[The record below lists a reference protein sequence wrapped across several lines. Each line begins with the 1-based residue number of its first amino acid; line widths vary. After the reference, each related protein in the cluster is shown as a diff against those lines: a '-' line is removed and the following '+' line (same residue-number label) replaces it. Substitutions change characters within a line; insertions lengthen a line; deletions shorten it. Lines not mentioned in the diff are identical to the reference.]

1 MNAQLEEINKVQK
14 RLTVELSSE
23 EVATAFNA
31 VYNNLKKK
39 ANIKGFR
46 PGKAPLNIIK
56 QQYGANAS
64 YEVMDRLVKGNLFK
78 AIEDNKLNPIAA
90 PVLETTELPKQGE
103 AYKFSALVDILPEI
117 NLEGYK
123 GMELEVKEFK
133 VDESAVA
140 REVEMIQRRQA
151 TTQDL
156 EEGAVA
162 GDDMIAT
169 ISQKASIEGSDFPA
183 FTFDSVPAELGKA
196 YLLPEVEEGL
206 KGMKVGEE
214 KTIAVKIPEN
224 FPEAD
229 KVGKTADCVIK
240 VEKLQSLTIPAAN
253 DELAKDMGLE
263 DFATLEKNIR
273 DGLEKQAEQARRQT
287 LESAIF
293 EQLSK
298 KNDLD
303 VPPSIVDQVI
313 DSIFD
318 EQQFED
324 EKKKAAA
331 KKDPKQREA
340 FLDVAKQR
348 AKNTLMLSEII
359 KAESIEVEDADID
372 TYVKSMVGGAA
383 AGDLDAKL
391 LDSIKASMGPQVKE
405 AVLFKKAID
414 FVINDATVKSVE
426 A

>member
-1 MNAQLEEINKVQK
+1 MNAQLEEVNKVQK
-14 RLTVELSSE
+14 RLTVELTSD
-23 EVATAFNA
+23 EVNAAFTA
-31 VYNNLKKK
+31 VYSNLKKK
-39 ANIKGFR
+39 AKIKGFR

-56 QQYGANAS
+56 QFYGDQAT
-64 YEVMDRLVKGNLFK
+64 YEVMDRLVKDNLFK
-78 AIEDNKLNPIAA
+78 AIGDKELNPVSA
-90 PVLETTELPKQGE
+90 PVLETSEMPKQGE
-103 AYKFSALVDILPEI
+103 TYKFSALVDILPEI
-117 NLEGYK
+117 KLDGYK

-133 VDESAVA
+133 VDEAAVS

-151 TTQDL
+151 TTSDL

-169 ISQKASIEGSDFPA
+169 ISQKATIEGKEFAA
-183 FTFDSVPAELGKA
+183 FSFASVPAELGKN
-196 YLLPEVEEGL
+196 YLLPEVEAGL

-214 KTIAVKIPEN
+214 KTISVKIPEN

-229 KVGKTADCVIK
+229 KVGKTTECVITL
-240 VEKLQSLTIPAAN
+240 EKLQSLTIPEAN
-253 DELAKDMGLE
+253 DELAKDIGLE

-273 DGLEKQAEQARRQT
+273 EGLDKQAEQARRQN
-287 LESAIF
+287 LESSIF
-293 EQLSK
+293 EQLSS
-298 KNDLD
+298 KNELE

-313 DSIFD
+313 DSMFD
-318 EQQFED
+318 EQQFDD

-331 KKDPKQREA
+331 KKDPKQREG

-359 KAESIEVEDADID
+359 KAEKIEVEDADID
-372 TYVKSMVGGAA
+372 AYVKTMVGGQA

-391 LDSIKASMGPQVKE
+391 LESIKASMGPQVNE

-414 FVINDATVKSVE
+414 FVIESATVKTVK

>member
-156 EEGAVA
+156 EEGTVA

-318 EQQFED
+318 EQQFDD

>member
-23 EVATAFNA
+23 EVAAAFNA

-56 QQYGANAS
+56 KQYGANAS

-117 NLEGYK
+117 KLEGYK

-214 KTIAVKIPEN
+214 KTIAVKVPEN

-298 KNDLD
+298 KNELD

-414 FVINDATVKSVE
+414 FVINDATVKSIE